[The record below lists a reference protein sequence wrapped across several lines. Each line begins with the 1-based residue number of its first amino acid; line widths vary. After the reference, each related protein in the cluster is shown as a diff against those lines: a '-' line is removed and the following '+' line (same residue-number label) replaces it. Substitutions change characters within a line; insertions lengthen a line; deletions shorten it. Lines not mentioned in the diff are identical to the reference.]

1 LRDLQND
8 RRDGVES
15 NQNTIAM
22 RIQSLSHHCHRL
34 IASLILTATL
44 SSALAQ
50 GSGKQP
56 GSTTS
61 QKPAQPVFNL
71 KITKPTNLED
81 VVDVLREQYP
91 DANFVLSPG
100 LGRSIVIED
109 IKIHHL
115 NAGDAL
121 SALKIASGSQFEWRT
136 RDQLFQIDPATGL
149 PVEQARSTELYFL
162 TAAQSAKPKVQI
174 EAFNLSGYL
183 ASVKSGPTNSS
194 SEERINQEIDRI
206 QKLVLD
212 TLQHYKAYL
221 REELKTAK
229 PLKDPSLQFHSGANL
244 LVVMGEPDVV
254 MMVSKII
261 RALPGVQPTAS
272 RYSYDPYG
280 NVADPFI
287 QAMPAFPPRSLPGM
301 EEPPTILPAP
311 TSGATVSHPAPA
323 RVARPTR
330 GGAME
335 PPPNVNAPA
344 AQP

>member
-1 LRDLQND
+1 MKQK
-8 RRDGVES
+8 
-15 NQNTIAM
+15 TAIAM
-22 RIQSLSHHCHRL
+22 KNKSQFLRSHRL
-34 IASLILTATL
+34 IAAALILTATL
-44 SSALAQ
+44 SCGLAQ
-50 GSGKQP
+50 GSKSARP
-56 GSTTS
+56 LD
-61 QKPAQPVFNL
+61 QPVVAPVQQNQPPAYNL
-71 KITKPTNLED
+71 KIAKPTSLED

-91 DANFVLSPG
+91 DANFVLAPG
-100 LGRSIVIED
+100 LGRSIVIDEL
-109 IKIHHL
+109 KIHHL

-149 PVEQARSTELYFL
+149 PAEQARSTELYFL

-194 SEERINQEIDRI
+194 SEDRINQEIDRI

-254 MMVSKII
+254 MVVSKII
-261 RALPGVQPTAS
+261 RALPGVQPTASS

-287 QAMPAFPPRSLPGM
+287 QAMPTFPPRSLPGM
-301 EEPPTILPAP
+301 EEPPAILPP
-311 TSGATVSHPAPA
+311 PPVGATVYSHPAPA
-323 RVARPTR
+323 RVVRPTR
-330 GGAME
+330 GGGME